1 MQVRVSLSLR
11 LRWIAVANPPY
22 ANIPY
27 RLNRRTALLGIN
39 VGLTIEPLAQPT
51 QLTIYSPF

>member
-27 RLNRRTALLGIN
+27 RLNRRTD
-39 VGLTIEPLAQPT
+39 VEQKPP
-51 QLTIYSPF
+51 SPCEQ